1 MAYNFCSSSI
11 LKWSLLITCICLHIA
26 RNLAQF
32 PRIEHASIKNG
43 GSVSFL
49 VVGDWGRGGNFNQS
63 KVATQMGEIGKKLAI
78 DFVISTGDNFYYTGL
93 KGVNDPIFIKSF
105 TNIYTAKSLQ
115 IPWYIVLGNHDY
127 MGSTGAQLS
136 PALRKI
142 DNRWHCMRNF
152 IVETGI
158 LDIVFIDT
166 TPFVDK
172 YFENPKKQRF
182 DWKDVLPRG
191 KYMSYI
197 SKNLDLALKKSEAR
211 WKIVVGHHTMKSIGS
226 HGDTEEIVTHL
237 LPILEENKVKMYIN
251 GHDHCLEH
259 LSNQDG
265 SMQFLTS
272 GGGSK
277 AWKNNIHY
285 KNHNDSTHFYYDGQ
299 GFMSVEIAY
308 EKAKIS
314 FYDVSGKPIYKIN
327 TMAKP

>member
-1 MAYNFCSSSI
+1 MAYHFCSSSSI
-11 LKWSLLITCICLHIA
+11 LKWSLSITCLCIHIA
-26 RNLAQF
+26 RNSAEF
-32 PRIEHASIKNG
+32 PTIEHTSIKNG

-63 KVATQMGEIGKKLAI
+63 RVATQMGEIGKKLGI

-93 KGVNDPIFIKSF
+93 KGVNDPMFKKSF

-136 PALRKI
+136 PVLRKI

-191 KYMSYI
+191 KYMSYL
-197 SKNLDLALKKSEAR
+197 SRNLDLALKKSEAP

-237 LPILEENKVKMYIN
+237 LPILEENEVKMYIN

-259 LSNQDG
+259 LSNEEG
-265 SMQFLTS
+265 SMQFFTS

-277 AWKNNIHY
+277 AWKNEIHY

-299 GFMSVEIAY
+299 GFMSVEITY
-308 EKAKIS
+308 DKAKIA

-327 TMAKP
+327 TMV